1 MRYEA
6 YEWPRR
12 PNGKPELI
20 EEYTY
25 LNLKLNNGFT
35 DADFDTHNKDYHF
48 R

>member
-1 MRYEA
+1 M
-6 YEWPRR
+6 
-12 PNGKPELI
+12 

-35 DADFDTHNKDYHF
+35 DADFDVKNPSYKF